1 VFISSAYAQTAGS
14 GPGGDTTQLILMVV
28 GMIAF
33 MYFIVLRP
41 QMKRQKEQRTMMEA
55 LQKGDE
61 IITTGG
67 MLGRVNKVTDAYI
80 AIEIAPNTEVQIQKS
95 AVQTLLPKG
104 TLKGL

>member
-1 VFISSAYAQTAGS
+1 MFITSAYAQTAGS
-14 GPGGDTTQLILMVV
+14 GQGGDTMQLVLMVV